1 MGRSKPISIR
11 KLKLADSTDTS
22 SFDKFDVVEVEPG
35 SLLQT
40 DLHDT
45 CVLQFGM
52 ILRGLELT
60 YDEHYHK
67 AAASVIDATEP
78 GEAVLHRQSRY
89 LHWNPPTKKCRKQ
102 ILSTNPPQKNP
113 SNVTSGLCQLYP
125 ADALNPKNLNPQP
138 LNLNPS
144 KP

>member
-60 YDEHYHK
+60 YDEHDHK

-89 LHWNPPTKKCRKQ
+89 LHWNPPTNKGRKQ
-102 ILSTNPPQKNP
+102 ILSTNPPKKILQM
-113 SNVTSGLCQLYP
+113 SP
-125 ADALNPKNLNPQP
+125 ADSVNCTQQMRSTLKPK
-138 LNLNPS
+138 PS
-144 KP
+144 TLKPKP